1 MILLIDNYDSFTYN
15 LYQYIKELGEEVLI
29 KRNDQITLQEIY
41 ELKPSGIV
49 LSPGPGTPE
58 KAGICI
64 EIIQN
69 LHASV
74 PILGVCLGHQ
84 SIGAAFGANI
94 VIADHIMHGKTSLIR
109 HNGEGLFQYLSQPLG
124 VMRYHSLVIEKESLP
139 PQFEIAALSMDDKEI
154 MAIKHM
160 LYPVFGVQFHPES
173 IGTDTGRKMLNN
185 FIDEMRKENSRETV
199 SAKAI

>member
-29 KRNDQITLQEIY
+29 KRNDQITLQEIH
-41 ELKPSGIV
+41 EIKPSGIV

-160 LYPVFGVQFHPES
+160 RYPVFGVQFHPES
-173 IGTDTGRKMLNN
+173 IGTDTGKKMLNN
-185 FIDEMRKENSRETV
+185 FIDEMKKENNRETV

>member
-29 KRNDQITLQEIY
+29 KRNDQVTLNEIQEM
-41 ELKPSGIV
+41 KPSGIV

-58 KAGICI
+58 NAGICV

-69 LHASV
+69 LHTNT

-84 SIGAAFGANI
+84 AIGAAFGANI
-94 VIADHIMHGKTSLIR
+94 VIAEQIMHGKTSLIR
-109 HNGEGLFQYLSQPLG
+109 HDGHGLFQYLSQPLS
-124 VMRYHSLVIEKESLP
+124 VMRYHSLIIEKESLP
-139 PQFEIAALSMDDKEI
+139 PQFKIGAISMDDKEI
-154 MAIKHM
+154 MAIQHM
-160 LYPVFGVQFHPES
+160 RYPLFGVQFHPES

-185 FIDEMRKENSRETV
+185 FLDEMRKENNRETV
-199 SAKAI
+199 PAKAI

>member
-29 KRNDQITLQEIY
+29 KRNDQITLQELH

-160 LYPVFGVQFHPES
+160 RYPVFGVQFHPES
-173 IGTDTGRKMLNN
+173 IGTDTGKKMLNN
-185 FIDEMRKENSRETV
+185 FIDEMRKENNRETV

>member
-29 KRNDQITLQEIY
+29 KRNDQITIQKIH
-41 ELKPSGIV
+41 ELKPSGII

-69 LHASV
+69 FHARV

-160 LYPVFGVQFHPES
+160 RYPVFGVQFHPES
-173 IGTDTGRKMLNN
+173 IGTETGRKMLNN
-185 FIDEMRKENSRETV
+185 FIDEMRKENNRETV

>member
-29 KRNDQITLQEIY
+29 KRNDQITVQEIH
-41 ELKPSGIV
+41 ELKPSGII

-69 LHASV
+69 LHTKV

-84 SIGAAFGANI
+84 SIGAAFGGNI

-124 VMRYHSLVIEKESLP
+124 VMRYHSLVIEKETLP

-160 LYPVFGVQFHPES
+160 RYPVFGVQFHPES
-173 IGTDTGRKMLNN
+173 IGTDTGKKMLNN
-185 FIDEMRKENSRETV
+185 FIDEMRKENNRETV